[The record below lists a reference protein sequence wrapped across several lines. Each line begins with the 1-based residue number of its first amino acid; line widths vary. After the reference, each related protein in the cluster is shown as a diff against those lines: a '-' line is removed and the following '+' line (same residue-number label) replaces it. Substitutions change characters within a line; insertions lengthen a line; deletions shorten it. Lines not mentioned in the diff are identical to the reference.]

1 MRWHSW
7 RSSSAC
13 CVCGR
18 LHHAP
23 GRRSVTRGWPAAHA
37 MTAAHQ
43 RRPARTKAARNGGQ
57 DPSTRHWCHAHAGF
71 PRSSYEHSA
80 ERVTSAGLSVAA
92 TDVSARPSLARISRR
107 IGPIYRSGLSVTP
120 LRPPTHA
127 SPAPKFPPNPLGT
140 SGPSA
145 FGHLPSRWAL
155 ADNTPLHPPPP
166 RSPIVVACRFFRRMT
181 LTAAVVRTRRIGASG
196 RSRQTVTMWCRPSP
210 RIGRAHSPGA
220 SARACGRARERAQAR
235 PRPPQRIGHATLPR

>member
-57 DPSTRHWCHAHAGF
+57 DPSAQQWCHAHAGS
-71 PRSSYEHSA
+71 PDLAMSIRPG
-80 ERVTSAGLSVAA
+80 RVTRAGLSAAA
-92 TDVSARPSLARISRR
+92 TDFSARPSLARTSGR
-107 IGPIYRSGLSVTP
+107 IRPIYRSGLSVAPAQTTDSCQ
-120 LRPPTHA
+120 RYAEISAEPP
-127 SPAPKFPPNPLGT
+127 SGT

-155 ADNTPLHPPPP
+155 ADNTRLLHFPHAHQSSWPAD
-166 RSPIVVACRFFRRMT
+166 S
-181 LTAAVVRTRRIGASG
+181 SG
-196 RSRQTVTMWCRPSP
+196 
-210 RIGRAHSPGA
+210 
-220 SARACGRARERAQAR
+220 
-235 PRPPQRIGHATLPR
+235 L